1 MTSEMEPN
9 NVKWN
14 KIIILLF
21 GYFGMEMLL
30 KKVIHF
36 IVWEM
41 YRMVRILLGNN
52 KLVPLHTPKLEGVK
66 IEVLNE
72 IGQNME

>member
-21 GYFGMEMLL
+21 GYFVMELN
-30 KKVIHF
+30 KVIISLF
-36 IVWEM
+36 EKCTEW
-41 YRMVRILLGNN
+41 
-52 KLVPLHTPKLEGVK
+52 
-66 IEVLNE
+66 
-72 IGQNME
+72 

>member
-41 YRMVRILLGNN
+41 YRMVRILGNN